1 MLVSY
6 EDIKKIAIVTT
17 SVSALSGLLNLF
29 VIVAIVI
36 DPLNILRKGPW
47 VIIFNLAIADLI
59 SSISLFCFWGSEFV
73 PVIGQDT
80 LFQAIVG
87 FGWIF
92 GASGSFL
99 WLTMFTVQV
108 FVITKSPL
116 KGRYWF
122 TTTKKVLAGIAIWLS
137 AFLLGLTDIT
147 WLHFP
152 DPMSLKFYIG
162 QIAVLQIA
170 VFIQIILN
178 IQVAITIIRAGGSVG
193 NVENNKHNNIAKTVI
208 ILTLILFLTAFP
220 YFLLKQ
226 MEFLER
232 LGYFGQSKT
241 ATVLNDLQYC
251 YTPIVTLNFLA
262 NPILYSL
269 RLPDYR
275 KTLLVLVGRRK
286 KTKRYRKKSPT
297 HTSSTKLTKASSTR
311 SQKVSTTSM

>member
-1 MLVSY
+1 M
-6 EDIKKIAIVTT
+6 KKVGIVTM
-17 SVSALSGLLNLF
+17 SVSAMSGLLNFL

-36 DPLNILRKGPW
+36 DPLKILRKGPW
-47 VIIFNLAIADLI
+47 VTILNLATADLI
-59 SSISLFCFWGSEFV
+59 SSIFILCVWGEPFFTA
-73 PVIGQDT
+73 IEKT
-80 LFQAIVG
+80 YLYFAIVD
-87 FGWIF
+87 FGWNF

-99 WLTMFTVQV
+99 WLTMFAVQV
-108 FVITKSPL
+108 FVITKFPL

-122 TTTKKVLAGIAIWLS
+122 TTKKMVLVGIVIWIC
-137 AFLLGLTDIT
+137 AFLLGLTKIV

-152 DPMSLKFYIG
+152 PVMCLKFYIG

-178 IQVAITIIRAGGSVG
+178 IQVAITILRAGGSVG

-226 MEFLER
+226 MDYLAR
-232 LGYFGQSKT
+232 LVTFGQSET
-241 ATVLNDLQYC
+241 ALILNDIAYC

-275 KTLLVLVGRRK
+275 KTLLVFVGKGKNTRS
-286 KTKRYRKKSPT
+286 YLKKSPT
-297 HTSSTKLTKASSTR
+297 HISSTKLTKTSTSR
-311 SQKVSTTSM
+311 SQKASTTSM